1 MKMTTRLSYLYR
13 ILSRQIK
20 LGTTFAK
27 QPSNKMFK
35 LVFEVEMSL
44 KAALKAGLG
53 STDPQSGDGSNDFNE
68 LNKPREF
75 TGKLGA
81 LNSKVDVREPSVPEA
96 KMAVQLSDSLP
107 KPKLNITKYAHA
119 ANVNKQEKSTTS
131 GSSMQES
138 ISLSGSDQATKER
151 KVKPTITAQQYVS
164 ELDRFLN
171 KQNEHLTKKVVLGV
185 SSIEIERLVKLSAKV
200 RGRYIA
206 KLLDLGGDG
215 HLVLKESELIDLRRT
230 RESHEELLAGLDVLK
245 NAISNGEIIVSG
257 NLEH

>member
-1 MKMTTRLSYLYR
+1 
-13 ILSRQIK
+13 
-20 LGTTFAK
+20 
-27 QPSNKMFK
+27 
-35 LVFEVEMSL
+35 MSL

-53 STDPQSGDGSNDFNE
+53 AIESQSSDGNNDFNK

-81 LNSKVDVREPSVPEA
+81 LHSKGDVPEISAPEKKVVA
-96 KMAVQLSDSLP
+96 KLSDSLP
-107 KPKLNITKYAHA
+107 KPKLNIKTYAHA
-119 ANVNKQEKSTTS
+119 ANVNKQENSTARVSTA
-131 GSSMQES
+131 QDN
-138 ISLSGSDQATKER
+138 ISLSGLDKTTKE
-151 KVKPTITAQQYVS
+151 KEVKPTITAQQYVS

-171 KQNEHLTKKVVLGV
+171 KQNEHLTKKVVLDV
-185 SSIEIERLVKLSAKV
+185 SSVEIERLVKLSAKV

-230 RESHEELLAGLDVLK
+230 RESHEELLAGLNVLK

-257 NLEH
+257 NLEN

>member
-1 MKMTTRLSYLYR
+1 MY
-13 ILSRQIK
+13 
-20 LGTTFAK
+20 
-27 QPSNKMFK
+27 K

-53 STDPQSGDGSNDFNE
+53 AIESQSSDGNNDFNK

-81 LNSKVDVREPSVPEA
+81 LHSKGDVPEISAPEKKVVA
-96 KMAVQLSDSLP
+96 KLSDSLP
-107 KPKLNITKYAHA
+107 KPKLNIKTYAHA
-119 ANVNKQEKSTTS
+119 ANVNKQENSTARVSTA
-131 GSSMQES
+131 QDN
-138 ISLSGSDQATKER
+138 ISLLALDKTTKE
-151 KVKPTITAQQYVS
+151 KEVKPTITAQQYVS

-171 KQNEHLTKKVVLGV
+171 KQNEHLTKKVVLDV
-185 SSIEIERLVKLSAKV
+185 SSVEIERLVKLSAKV

-230 RESHEELLAGLDVLK
+230 RESHEELLAGLNVLK

-257 NLEH
+257 NLEN

>member
-1 MKMTTRLSYLYR
+1 
-13 ILSRQIK
+13 
-20 LGTTFAK
+20 
-27 QPSNKMFK
+27 
-35 LVFEVEMSL
+35 MSL

-53 STDPQSGDGSNDFNE
+53 AIDSQSSDDNNDFNK

-81 LNSKVDVREPSVPEA
+81 LHSKGDVPEISAPEKKVVA
-96 KMAVQLSDSLP
+96 KLSDSLP
-107 KPKLNITKYAHA
+107 KPKLNIKTYAHA
-119 ANVNKQEKSTTS
+119 ANVNKQENSTARVSTA
-131 GSSMQES
+131 QDN
-138 ISLSGSDQATKER
+138 ISLSGLDKITKE
-151 KVKPTITAQQYVS
+151 KEVKPTITAQQYVS

-185 SSIEIERLVKLSAKV
+185 SSVEIERLVKLSAKV

-230 RESHEELLAGLDVLK
+230 RESHEELLAGLNVLK

-257 NLEH
+257 NLEN